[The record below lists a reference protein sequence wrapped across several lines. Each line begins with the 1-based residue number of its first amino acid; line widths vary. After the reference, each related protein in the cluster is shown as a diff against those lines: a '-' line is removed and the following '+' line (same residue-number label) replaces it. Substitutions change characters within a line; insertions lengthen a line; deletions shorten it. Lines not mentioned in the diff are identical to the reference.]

1 MELLGELHDAGS
13 TIIMV
18 THDFRFAKQ
27 AKRTIGLLD
36 GQLVDEATAASA
48 L

>member
-1 MELLGELHDAGS
+1 MELLAELHEYGS

-18 THDFRFAKQ
+18 THDQRFAKQ
-27 AKRTIGLLD
+27 AKRTVGLLD
-36 GQLVDEATAASA
+36 GQLVEEQIAANA

>member
-1 MELLGELHDAGS
+1 MELLAELHEYGS

-18 THDFRFAKQ
+18 THDQRFAKQ
-27 AKRTIGLLD
+27 AKRTVGLLD
-36 GQLVDEATAASA
+36 GQLVEERIAASA